1 MEKKFYKL
9 TWGEGYAQICSSK
22 LQVATI
28 LFDLL
33 ADNQSVKVELIQE
46 PKSTL

>member
-1 MEKKFYKL
+1 MKKKLYKI

-22 LQVATI
+22 LEVATI

-33 ADNQSVKVELIQE
+33 ADHQSVKIEVLIQN
-46 PKSTL
+46 PY

>member
-1 MEKKFYKL
+1 MKKKLYKI

-22 LQVATI
+22 LEVATI

-33 ADNQSVKVELIQE
+33 ADHQSVKIELIQ
-46 PKSTL
+46 KKY